1 MGWFIRK
8 NTSEQ
13 ESQKQGRS
21 QRSEYLVMYTIQN
34 ATEVANNV
42 GLVIVTER
50 IDYYTTRVIIT
61 GTNPTYRGDIVT
73 DLTTYANTLYMVC
86 KTELATIDRI
96 EIVIKDTQI

>member
-1 MGWFIRK
+1 MGWTIAK
-8 NTSEQ
+8 QSDQ
-13 ESQKQGRS
+13 ETPIQGRS
-21 QRSEYLVMYTIQN
+21 QRSEYLVQYTIQN
-34 ATEVANNV
+34 ATVVANNV

-61 GTNPTYRGDIVT
+61 GTNPTFRGEVVT
-73 DLTTYANTLYMVC
+73 DITHYASTLKMES